1 MEQLEKT
8 SIPLSKQKAYW
19 RAWYQRNRTKEIER
33 STKYHK
39 EHPEARRETS
49 RRWDRKH
56 PEAHKERNR
65 KWKRKHPEV
74 TAKWW
79 RNYYHRI
86 QDEAG
91 CHSDIGLFLRG
102 YRIKKAFQD
111 CKEIVEI

>member
-56 PEAHKERNR
+56 PEVHRERVKRWRKE
-65 KWKRKHPEV
+65 HPEAAARI
-74 TAKWW
+74 AKE
-79 RNYYHRI
+79 YYHRM

-91 CHSDIGLFLRG
+91 CHQTLRYFFKG
-102 YRIKKAFQD
+102 YRIKEALIN